1 MRLFYIVDTPDR
13 IDGAGSIIFRMP
25 LRLGGVLVCA
35 IMPKAGDGRHI
46 LRNRKQFNNR
56 LKTEESR
63 GQLSKRPENIR
74 DSSVA

>member
-1 MRLFYIVDTPDR
+1 
-13 IDGAGSIIFRMP
+13 
-25 LRLGGVLVCA
+25 
-35 IMPKAGDGRHI
+35 MPKAGDGRHI

-74 DSSVA
+74 DSSAA